1 MIHFVGAGPG
11 ATDLITLRGAR
22 LIEAADCII
31 YAGSLVNPELLAMAR
46 PDCAIYNSAKLHLDE
61 VIALFEKYTAAGQT
75 IVRLH
80 TGDPSLYGAIRE
92 QLDALKERG
101 IPYDLCPGV
110 SSFAA
115 AAAACEAE
123 FTLPG
128 ISQSLIISRQAG
140 RTPVP
145 ARESLQSLATH
156 RASMAIFLSAGL
168 TAEVQAELLAGGY
181 PPETPVAIVYK
192 ASWPEERVLRCSLS
206 ELNAKTQEAEIRKT
220 AMILVG
226 DFLNEDREIYELSKL
241 YDPEFTTE
249 YREGRGEGEKDA
261 K

>member
-101 IPYDLCPGV
+101 IPYDLA
-110 SSFAA
+110 S
-115 AAAACEAE
+115 
-123 FTLPG
+123 
-128 ISQSLIISRQAG
+128 
-140 RTPVP
+140 
-145 ARESLQSLATH
+145 ARA
-156 RASMAIFLSAGL
+156 
-168 TAEVQAELLAGGY
+168 
-181 PPETPVAIVYK
+181 
-192 ASWPEERVLRCSLS
+192 
-206 ELNAKTQEAEIRKT
+206 
-220 AMILVG
+220 
-226 DFLNEDREIYELSKL
+226 
-241 YDPEFTTE
+241 
-249 YREGRGEGEKDA
+249 
-261 K
+261 